1 MVSISS
7 GRKRKKLSNN
17 YSIFSPSLIVSVLL
31 LSSSISIICYV
42 TLIAMHL
49 SQQKQPYDG
58 IFVISLQGTPNAD
71 PHNEGRLD
79 DFKKAWRK
87 SCGSDPEIN
96 VCPGVMDDR
105 RGYGL
110 TRSWLNCLQMARNM
124 NLEVTM
130 VFEDD
135 ARLFDN
141 VSSLNFCDA
150 EKRQGKVWQ
159 NVPEDTFIAFL
170 GGHTWTYA
178 DQGVKKKERLGS
190 QHSQY
195 LETSFSYGTYGFAV
209 PRRSL
214 DTLLNT
220 IKDDLAHGFIDEDG
234 VRQSEFLSPEKSW
247 YGKAREV
254 GKKMYAIHPL
264 AVWHEGGFSNT
275 WKIDRESITG
285 EEEDDDKSDSED
297 GIRGVAAR

>member
-7 GRKRKKLSNN
+7 GRKRKKLSKN

-110 TRSWLNCLQMARNM
+110 TRSWLNCLQMAKNM

-150 EKRQGKVWQ
+150 EKRVGKVCPIYQ
-159 NVPEDTFIAFL
+159 RI
-170 GGHTWTYA
+170 
-178 DQGVKKKERLGS
+178 
-190 QHSQY
+190 
-195 LETSFSYGTYGFAV
+195 
-209 PRRSL
+209 
-214 DTLLNT
+214 
-220 IKDDLAHGFIDEDG
+220 
-234 VRQSEFLSPEKSW
+234 LS
-247 YGKAREV
+247 
-254 GKKMYAIHPL
+254 
-264 AVWHEGGFSNT
+264 
-275 WKIDRESITG
+275 
-285 EEEDDDKSDSED
+285 
-297 GIRGVAAR
+297 